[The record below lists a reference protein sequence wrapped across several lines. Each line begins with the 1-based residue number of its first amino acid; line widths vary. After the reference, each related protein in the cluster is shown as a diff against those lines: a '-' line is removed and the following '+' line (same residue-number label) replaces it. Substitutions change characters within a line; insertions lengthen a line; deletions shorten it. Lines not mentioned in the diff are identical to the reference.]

1 MRQETLPFDSPK
13 KKDIIFLNSHSQ
25 LTRPMENKFYPFDRI
40 SARSEKTQV
49 DVSVVMPVYNEGDI
63 VEEVL
68 LDWNQGLLE
77 MGLNYEII
85 VINDGSLDGTGR
97 VLDKLR
103 REIPQLRVIHQLNTG
118 HSQAIRR
125 GYSLARGQYI
135 LQCDLNGRYE
145 PEDFSRLWEA
155 KANHRMVV
163 AHRTHRLDSFP
174 RRLFSNFLKR
184 ITHWIFRV
192 KLQDPNVPFRLFKK
206 EPLNDFMKVLPI
218 HWKNINLAL
227 SIYVSTN
234 TPQRIVEVKI
244 PFRKRALGKSSTS
257 TYDLINLSF
266 ECLGEML
273 SLRKLLKNQN
283 FNPSP
288 VPVRA
293 L

>member
-1 MRQETLPFDSPK
+1 
-13 KKDIIFLNSHSQ
+13 
-25 LTRPMENKFYPFDRI
+25 MENRYYPFDRI
-40 SARSEKTQV
+40 SSRTDKPTL
-49 DVSVVMPVYNEGDI
+49 DVSIVMPVYNEGDI

-68 LDWNQGLLE
+68 LDWNQGMIE

-103 REIPQLRVIHQLNTG
+103 REIPQLRIIHQLNTG

-145 PEDFSRLWEA
+145 PDDFARLWEA

-174 RRLFSNFLKR
+174 RRLFSSVLKKL
-184 ITHWIFRV
+184 TQTIFGV

-206 EPLNDFMKVLPI
+206 EPLADFIKLLPQN
-218 HWKNINLAL
+218 WRYLNLAL
-227 SIYVSTN
+227 SIYVGTA
-234 TPQRIVEVKI
+234 TPQRIVEVRI
-244 PFRKRALGKSSTS
+244 PFRKRTLGKSSTS

-266 ECLGEML
+266 ECFGEL
-273 SLRKLLKNQN
+273 LTLRKILKAHQSSLA
-283 FNPSP
+283 PILP
-288 VPVRA
+288 GVRA
-293 L
+293 TTAAAATT